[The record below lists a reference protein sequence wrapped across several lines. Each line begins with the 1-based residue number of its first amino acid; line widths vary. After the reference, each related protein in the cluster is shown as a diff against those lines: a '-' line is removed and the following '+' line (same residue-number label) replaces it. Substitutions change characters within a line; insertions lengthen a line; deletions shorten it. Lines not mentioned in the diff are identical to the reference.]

1 MSSLRGGAL
10 EAHLPLRQK
19 TLAGACFHPGA
30 GSPRHQRGVGRD
42 ALPPLPL
49 PRETDS
55 VAAQATALPRA
66 VRHPQAGRIMGL
78 RGERR
83 LAGVASRQSRVPVAK
98 RARGEGALHYP
109 LCIRTA
115 LLWRTRAWGRRRA
128 PPLSLRPSS
137 NEGLNASPPAQ
148 PRAGGGSGRQVGG
161 PPQLCWA
168 YAPPWSAVLRF
179 PASRSSTRFS
189 VLSRSATSGTTV
201 PDPLSISLLL
211 TTPRSPPPP
220 PNTLL
225 PTHIPLPPFPPPA
238 GHPPPHT
245 HLPTPFQLLFGCRH
259 PPPLLSYPRSPFP
272 SQISSSRIRLR
283 RSFM

>member
-189 VLSRSATSGTTV
+189 VLS
-201 PDPLSISLLL
+201 
-211 TTPRSPPPP
+211 
-220 PNTLL
+220 
-225 PTHIPLPPFPPPA
+225 
-238 GHPPPHT
+238 
-245 HLPTPFQLLFGCRH
+245 
-259 PPPLLSYPRSPFP
+259 YPRSPFP